1 MRKVLSLM
9 LALILV
15 LTSCMT
21 MTFLVVSAEDATYGV
36 LFNGLPS
43 EGTTK
48 TENGVN
54 FEAKVDT
61 AGQGSINNNNGII
74 TMTTAGT
81 YKAIDTKLTY
91 GVNNTAEGKVKY
103 SFYVATFD
111 SVPSLYVKFYTG
123 GTDTMCANFS
133 LAANSSNTIVFEYD
147 PASGSYVMTINGVTK
162 QNGTVDLSKGIDS
175 VYFRAMSSTGNREA
189 VQLTNAKV
197 EHIAPPMTGYGTY
210 FNGLPENGETVAN
223 KNGVKVISPV
233 AAENGKITLTP
244 PNPATRL
251 DTTVE
256 FAANNTMDG
265 IVTYYFDITT
275 GSASPEFMFGIN
287 NLDLS
292 GHRAFF
298 EQHAAANTNY
308 ILEFKYNTQTA
319 EYTLTMNGIDKTPAS
334 LYRPTATEGITNV
347 TLASYKASSAAVVI
361 NKIKVVY
368 DPFPMTG
375 YGTYLSGIP
384 ASGLEKQENGAKFY
398 VAYENQGKAEN
409 NGDAIEMTTAGG
421 WGKAVLPTIE
431 FDADDTLN
439 GIVTYEF
446 TVSVETKLPQ
456 ALYIRLNDDTDN
468 YNLNVASGS
477 GDGYIPIF
485 DGAAN
490 PTGLYHSMVL
500 GETEYAFGIAYN
512 TVTGDI
518 AVTYAG
524 YAATNSSYNTTIEGS
539 TRKKIDPKTGLSKVA
554 LAVFSGSA
562 DSVNYLK
569 DVKVSYHP
577 FDNAEDIDVQY
588 NQETKKASAVVSVTK
603 SPYFSS
609 FDKDAT
615 LYVAAYKGDELAVV
629 GFTPVKFANGENQY
643 TADVDLTNVAYDR
656 LDAFLWTNDD
666 LYPISSAK

>member
-1 MRKVLSLM
+1 GVEKSKPAYQPTVQEG
-9 LALILV
+9 ITDV
-15 LTSCMT
+15 
-21 MTFLVVSAEDATYGV
+21 TFAAYSPNT
-36 LFNGLPS
+36 
-43 EGTTK
+43 
-48 TENGVN
+48 
-54 FEAKVDT
+54 
-61 AGQGSINNNNGII
+61 GSFII
-74 TMTTAGT
+74 
-81 YKAIDTKLTY
+81 K
-91 GVNNTAEGKVKY
+91 
-103 SFYVATFD
+103 
-111 SVPSLYVKFYTG
+111 
-123 GTDTMCANFS
+123 
-133 LAANSSNTIVFEYD
+133 
-147 PASGSYVMTINGVTK
+147 
-162 QNGTVDLSKGIDS
+162 
-175 VYFRAMSSTGNREA
+175 
-189 VQLTNAKV
+189 NAKV
-197 EHIAPPMTGYGTY
+197 TY
-210 FNGLPENGETVAN
+210 EA
-223 KNGVKVISPV
+223 
-233 AAENGKITLTP
+233 
-244 PNPATRL
+244 
-251 DTTVE
+251 
-256 FAANNTMDG
+256 
-265 IVTYYFDITT
+265 
-275 GSASPEFMFGIN
+275 
-287 NLDLS
+287 
-292 GHRAFF
+292 
-298 EQHAAANTNY
+298 
-308 ILEFKYNTQTA
+308 
-319 EYTLTMNGIDKTPAS
+319 
-334 LYRPTATEGITNV
+334 
-347 TLASYKASSAAVVI
+347 
-361 NKIKVVY
+361 
-368 DPFPMTG
+368 FPMTG

-446 TVSVETKLPQ
+446 TVSVEKKLPQ

-485 DGAAN
+485 EGAAN